1 MQISSIFRPLTIGLD
16 CGAHRTRLVVPERGI
31 VLDEPSVL
39 AVAAKTNQ
47 VLATGE
53 GAEKMAGRVGNDIT
67 IHWPVA
73 SGEVVDEALERALL
87 QMFFREAKIRWFL
100 PNPTLM
106 ATTSVAISKAAR
118 QSWVD
123 VLYSLGAGVVHT
135 IAEPLAAS
143 IGAGVPIA
151 DASGSF
157 LVQLGYDR
165 TEAVVVSLGSIVQS
179 VALPIGG
186 KTLLKWLDT
195 ALEQQLEFSVSK
207 ERIAHLLHHVAS
219 LNPEVQHKLLV
230 TGKDTATK
238 RPREVE
244 VTSAHLYAPVLK
256 YAARVERAI
265 TELLSNIRPELTT
278 DVIDKGF
285 LLSGGLAQLSGLDI
299 WLTDRLGV
307 PVSVV
312 EEPAHAVIR
321 GVETTLANLDEFQS
335 SLAYQSNA

>member
-1 MQISSIFRPLTIGLD
+1 MQITPIFRPLRLGLD
-16 CGAHRTRLVVPERGI
+16 CGAHRTRLVTPERGI

-39 AVAAKTNQ
+39 AVEVRTNR
-47 VLATGE
+47 VLATGTE
-53 GAEKMAGRVGNDIT
+53 AEKMAGRVGEGIS
-67 IHWPVA
+67 IHWPVI
-73 SGEVVDEALERALL
+73 SGEVADEALERALL
-87 QMFFREAKIRWFL
+87 QMFFRQASVRWLF
-100 PNPTLM
+100 PSPAM
-106 ATTSVAISKAAR
+106 MVTTAVGISPAAR
-118 QSWVD
+118 QSWTD
-123 VLYSLGAGVVHT
+123 VLYALGAGTVHT

-157 LVQLGYDR
+157 LVQLGFDR

-179 VALPIGG
+179 VSLPIGG
-186 KTLLKWLDT
+186 KTLLQWLELE
-195 ALEQQLEFSVSK
+195 LEQQERFAVSR

-219 LNPEVQHKLLV
+219 LNPEAKHKLLV
-230 TGKDTATK
+230 TGKDTGTK

-244 VTSAHLYAPVLK
+244 ISSDQLYKPVLK
-256 YAARVERAI
+256 FAKRVESAI

-285 LLSGGLAQLSGLDI
+285 LLSGGLAQLSGLDT

-312 EEPAHAVIR
+312 EEPALAAAR
-321 GVETTLANLDEFQS
+321 GVQTTLENIEEFKN